1 MASDKRETYLK
12 IGTRMFSSYGY
23 KEVNIED
30 ISKSAGLSAGSFYNY
45 FSSKESFYSEIL
57 DRIEMQGI
65 REANRIVTSFES
77 PLNQL
82 KALYR
87 FTTLGIKN
95 NKILRGILT
104 RDEKYIFPGSEERKN
119 RDNSLRTHIE
129 GMIADIIRNG
139 TRKRIFRSGVFND
152 PKRMV
157 IAIYDAILMHFE
169 TENIEE
175 LINDI
180 LLLLAR
186 GLSRRIRLRNR
197 DERSDRRTERNKYF
211 IKGF

>member
-1 MASDKRETYLK
+1 
-12 IGTRMFSSYGY
+12 MFSSYGY

-30 ISKSAGLSAGSFYNY
+30 VSKSAGLSTGSFYKY
-45 FSSKESFYSEIL
+45 FPSKESFYSEIL

-65 REANRIVTSFES
+65 READRIVTSFES

-95 NKILRGILT
+95 NRILRGILT

-119 RDNSLRTHIE
+119 RDKSLRTHIE
-129 GMIADIIRNG
+129 GMIADIISNG

-152 PKRMV
+152 PKQMV

-186 GLSRRIRLRNR
+186 GLRRRIRLRNR